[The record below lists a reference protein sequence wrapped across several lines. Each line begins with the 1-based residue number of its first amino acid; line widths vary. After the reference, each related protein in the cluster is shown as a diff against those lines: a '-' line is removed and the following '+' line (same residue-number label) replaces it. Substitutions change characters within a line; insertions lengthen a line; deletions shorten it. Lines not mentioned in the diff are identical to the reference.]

1 MSAGANIPRQHLI
14 PGDFLAAGFKR
25 YLEITDVC
33 VPIWSRRL
41 SIGKSGL
48 GREVVIELTR
58 DLVFR
63 VRDPQTGQALAE
75 SVAGKPGVLNAPAR

>member
-1 MSAGANIPRQHLI
+1 MSGAAIPRQHLI

-25 YLEITDVC
+25 YLESTDVC
-33 VPIWSRRL
+33 LPIWNRRL
-41 SIGKSGL
+41 SAGKSGL

-63 VRDPQTGQALAE
+63 VRDPQTGQALAQ
-75 SVAGKPGVLNAPAR
+75 SIAGNPSVLNPQR